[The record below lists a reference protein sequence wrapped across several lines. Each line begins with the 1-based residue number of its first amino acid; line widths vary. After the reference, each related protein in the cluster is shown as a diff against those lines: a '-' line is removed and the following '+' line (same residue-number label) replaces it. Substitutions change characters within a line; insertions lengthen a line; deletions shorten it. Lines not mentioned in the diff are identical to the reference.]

1 MSEADSANQITATAT
16 NEPALS
22 LLAGLIHQRSTTL
35 TLNIGG
41 DGDAG
46 DWWDVTDAELEV
58 FALDDALYPLCIAAL
73 DAYAAFSGEGG
84 DLDGHPFIAAA
95 RAERPDLAQATPEA
109 EAFAAFAAATV
120 GLSADDAWKIWSKQQ
135 GYYLRHGL
143 VTFDRCSELA
153 RERDQ
158 GMHQVR
164 RLRRFT
170 NSLGTFARLLLPIE
184 DNQAQGAR
192 PGA

>member
-1 MSEADSANQITATAT
+1 M
-16 NEPALS
+16 AL
-22 LLAGLIHQRSTTL
+22 LFALIHQRSTTL
-35 TLNIGG
+35 PLIVGG
-41 DGDAG
+41 DCEAG

-58 FALDDALYPLCIAAL
+58 FGLDDALYPLCIAAL
-73 DAYAAFSGEGG
+73 DAYTAFSGEGG
-84 DLDGHPFIAAA
+84 KLDGHPLIVAA

-120 GLSADDAWKIWSKQQ
+120 GLDAEDAWKAWGKQQ

-143 VTFDRCSELA
+143 IGFDRCSELA

-158 GMHQVR
+158 GMHRVR

-170 NSLGTFARLLLPIE
+170 NSLGPLARLLLPIE
-184 DNQAQGAR
+184 DNQMQGGR
-192 PGA
+192 WGA